1 MTSPQNDAPAG
12 SSQLGR
18 SASQLGEKVQETAGQ
33 MADSQLSKQKEA
45 ATGTLQQLADALR
58 MTGDHLRASQQERFA
73 GYAQKA
79 SDYVRDFSESIRG
92 AQPRDVLQRVE
103 DVARR
108 EPALFLGGAFVL
120 GLIGARF
127 LKSSER
133 SPNTGR
139 DRPRLPPLDRPEPVE
154 PYSSSRVG
162 AGSSGGREEDEELG
176 LGADEP
182 SAVPRG
188 H

>member
-1 MTSPQNDAPAG
+1 MTSPQNDAPG

-18 SASQLGEKVQETAGQ
+18 SASQLGEKIQETAGQ
-33 MADSQLSKQKEA
+33 MAESQLSKQKQT
-45 ATGTLQQLADALR
+45 ATGTLQQLVEALR
-58 MTGDHLRASQQERFA
+58 MTGDHLRASHQERVA
-73 GYAQKA
+73 GYAQQA
-79 SDYVRDFSESIRG
+79 SDQVRRFSESIRG
-92 AQPRDVLQRVE
+92 AQPRDILQRVE

-133 SPNTGR
+133 SPNAGR
-139 DRPRLPPLDRPEPVE
+139 DGPRLPPLDGPEAVE

-162 AGSSGGREEDEELG
+162 AGSSGGREEAGELG
-176 LGADEP
+176 VGSDEP
-182 SAVPRG
+182 SAAARE